1 LGVEDTTAAAQG
13 WTGAGKF
20 LAALLER
27 RMRWFPWLALVI
39 GLASAIGAGF
49 WMERQVEQKA
59 RAELALRAKDLADE
73 LASRIRAYGDVTY
86 SIRALMD
93 QQGAQRVDREQF
105 HRFVGGLAIPARYPG
120 LKNISFAYHVPHAA
134 RPAFE
139 QRMRLEWRDAPPG
152 LPPFELKPP
161 GERAAYDVV
170 SYIEPVPGNAVVI
183 GLDLSGDA
191 VRSEVIRSAR
201 DSGMLA
207 TTEGLKL
214 LGDGAAGEIG
224 VLLRL
229 AVYEGGGVPQTV
241 ESRRQ
246 TFIGVA
252 GVSIR
257 LAEMLDAAFPVDER
271 QDMHVTVHDIT
282 VVETAPADAKSEPRL
297 LFDSLDVSA
306 DGGPRP
312 GASPA
317 YTAIE
322 RIKAG
327 NRTWELRAE
336 PLAGFIEQR
345 PERALPYAT
354 GTAIFLMTLLLF
366 GLFNSLATAK
376 AQGIA
381 LRRNV
386 KTLEFH
392 RRRLAE
398 TQEIANIG
406 GWEWDFRQHRQIW
419 SDRLYLLFGRAIGDP
434 PEPTDEFF
442 INRVV
447 HPADAPR
454 IRQALKRVVG
464 GEPPVGLECRVIL
477 PHGEERIMSAVTRL
491 ETADD
496 GERTRLVG
504 TVRDI
509 TEDHRAAARERA
521 QLLFIQTMMDAIPTP
536 VFQKDPAGRFRACND
551 AWCQFVGKTRDTIIG
566 GTLEEF
572 LPGPH
577 VELIREQDRALLARP
592 AASAV
597 EVRMPNASGEL
608 RELTVHKASYLADD
622 GTIAGLVGVIFD
634 ITDRKHAE
642 DRLEQTIALLD
653 RRNRVARLQG
663 EFAEVLQ
670 SCVTL
675 DEAYEAVAKYLP
687 RLLPGSAGVLY
698 RIDAAHAR
706 GDRAVGWG
714 PSAPGESTFAPN
726 DCVAVR
732 LGRSRCVADSA
743 AELNCHHVATP
754 PPRSYACLPLSAQG
768 ELIGL
773 LHVQESAE
781 NAEPFDTETGW
792 AALTSA
798 GEHIGLALAN
808 LTLRETLREQAT
820 RDKLTGLYNR
830 HYLNARFEQEFP
842 RTQRKGAPLA
852 VVMLDIDHFKRF
864 NDTFGHA
871 AGDHVLSEL
880 GKIIRGAGRKS
891 DVACRYGG
899 EEFLLFMPE
908 TPAEVAL
915 RRAEEIR
922 ETVKNV
928 HLTWEGQ
935 ALGAVTLS
943 AGVAAYPGHGNDPG
957 TLLRCADQALY
968 RAKELG
974 RDRVVLAPLHS
985 TVSLHSSAR

>member
-1 LGVEDTTAAAQG
+1 
-13 WTGAGKF
+13 
-20 LAALLER
+20 
-27 RMRWFPWLALVI
+27 MRWFPWLTLVV
-39 GLASAIGAGF
+39 GLAAAIGAGF
-49 WMERQVEQKA
+49 WMEREVDKNA
-59 RAELALRAKDLADE
+59 RADFALRAKDLAGE
-73 LASRIRAYGDVTY
+73 LESRIRAYGDVTY

-93 QQGAQRVDREQF
+93 HQGAQSVDRAQF
-105 HRFVGGLAIPARYPG
+105 HRFVAAMAIPERYPG

-134 RPAFE
+134 RAAFE
-139 QRMRLEWRDAPPG
+139 QRMRLEWRDAPAG
-152 LPPFELKPP
+152 FPPFGLKPP
-161 GERAAYDVV
+161 GERAEYDVV
-170 SYIEPVPGNAVVI
+170 SYVEPVPGNVIVI

-191 VRSEVIRSAR
+191 VRSEAIRNAR

-207 TTEGLKL
+207 TTEGMKL
-214 LGDGAAGEIG
+214 LRDRDAEGFG

-246 TFIGVA
+246 ALIGVA
-252 GVSIR
+252 GVAIG
-257 LAEMLDAAFPVDER
+257 LAEMLDAALPVDQR
-271 QDMHVTVHDIT
+271 QNLRVAIYDVTGA
-282 VVETAPADAKSEPRL
+282 EAAPADAKFEPRL
-297 LFDSLDVSA
+297 LFDSLDA
-306 DGGPRP
+306 DLGGALKPRVLE
-312 GASPA
+312 A
-317 YTAIE
+317 YTAVE

-327 NRTWELRAE
+327 NRTWELRVE

-345 PERALPYAT
+345 PERALPYAA
-354 GTAIFLMTLLLF
+354 GAAIFMMTLLLF
-366 GLFNSLATAK
+366 GLLRSLATAK

-406 GWEWDFRQHRQIW
+406 GWEWDFRQHKQIW
-419 SDRLYLLFGRAIGDP
+419 SDRLYRLFGLPIGDP

-442 INRVV
+442 ISRVV
-447 HPADAPR
+447 HPADAPS
-454 IRQALKRVVG
+454 ITKALKRVVEG
-464 GEPPVGLECRVIL
+464 KPPIGIECRIIR
-477 PHGEERIMSAVTRL
+477 PNGEERIMSAVTRL

-496 GERTRLVG
+496 DGRTRLVG

-509 TEDHRAAARERA
+509 TEEHRAAARERA

-536 VFQKDPAGRFRACND
+536 VFQKDPAGRYRACND
-551 AWCQFVGKTRDTIIG
+551 AWCQFVGRTRDTIIG
-566 GTLEEF
+566 RTLGEL

-577 VELIREQDRALLARP
+577 VELVDAQDRALLARP
-592 AASAV
+592 ATDAL
-597 EVRMPNASGEL
+597 EVKMPNASGEL

-622 GTIAGLVGVIFD
+622 GTIAGLVGVVFD
-634 ITDRKHAE
+634 ITDHKHAE
-642 DRLEQTIALLD
+642 DRLEQTITLLD
-653 RRNRVARLQG
+653 RRNRMARLQG
-663 EFAEVLQ
+663 EFGEVLQ

-687 RLLPGSAGVLY
+687 RLLPGTSGVLY

-706 GDRAVGWG
+706 GDKVVGWG
-714 PSAPGESTFAPN
+714 PAGPAESTLTPN
-726 DCVAVR
+726 DCLAVR
-732 LGRSRCVADSA
+732 RGRARCVADSA
-743 AELNCHHVATP
+743 AELNCHHVTTP
-754 PPRSYACLPLSAQG
+754 PPRYACLPLSAQG

-773 LHVQESAE
+773 LHVQQEGAE
-781 NAEPFDTETGW
+781 NAELFDTEAGW

-798 GEHIGLALAN
+798 GEHVGLALAN

-842 RTQRKGAPLA
+842 RSQRKGAPLA

-880 GKIIRGAGRKS
+880 GNIIRGAGRKS

-908 TPAEVAL
+908 TTVEVAL

-928 HLTWEGQ
+928 HLTWEGR

-943 AGVAAYPGHGNDPG
+943 AGVAAYPEHGNDPA

-985 TVSLHSSAR
+985 TVSLHGSAR